1 MGVRMTGTSCP
12 PGFFMKEKYFIAI
25 WNHQR
30 HIFVCILVS
39 QTPNQNGMKRQGKP
53 LPSWAQICQVSAWEK
68 FVAWS
73 YKPLKIGVYNG
84 SAILTLSVVA
94 LLLCYN
100 ISSPSICEIVICPM
114 AGNWGDDETPGYAL
128 NYLNLSVLGF
138 YWHIKRDGEQGAR
151 GWCQTAECLRC
162 AREKGKQGTRWL
174 SASVTRLSFYTSIF
188 FSFSAANMEQN
199 CSWCLKVSSIIFV
212 FQPSEPKSKPV

>member
-1 MGVRMTGTSCP
+1 
-12 PGFFMKEKYFIAI
+12 MKEKYFTAI
-25 WNHQR
+25 WNDQI

-53 LPSWAQICQVSAWEK
+53 LPSWARICQVSAWEK

-114 AGNWGDDETPGYAL
+114 AGNWGDDETQGYAL

-138 YWHIKRDGEQGAR
+138 YWHIKREGEQGAR
-151 GWCQTAECLRC
+151 GWCQ
-162 AREKGKQGTRWL
+162 L
-174 SASVTRLSFYTSIF
+174 SASDVLGRKGNRAPDDCLHQSPDYLFTPQYFFLSLQQTWNKFVHDIWSFHLQYLF
-188 FSFSAANMEQN
+188 FSLVD
-199 CSWCLKVSSIIFV
+199 LKASQCRTS
-212 FQPSEPKSKPV
+212 QSC

>member
-12 PGFFMKEKYFIAI
+12 PGFFMKEKYFSAI
-25 WNHQR
+25 WNNQR
-30 HIFVCILVS
+30 HIFVCILML

-114 AGNWGDDETPGYAL
+114 SGNWDDETQGYAL

-138 YWHIKRDGEQGAR
+138 YWQIKRWGEQGAR
-151 GWCQTAECLRC
+151 GCCQTAECLRR
-162 AREKGKQGTRWL
+162 AREKGKRHQMTGCI
-174 SASVTRLSFYTSIF
+174 SHQIIF
-188 FSFSAANMEQN
+188 LYLNIFSFSAANLEQN
-199 CSWCLKVSSIIFV
+199 CSWCLKVLSVIFV
-212 FQPSEPKSKPV
+212 FQPSGLKTKPM